1 MQGHFNGIFP
11 RFIGEES
18 VAGGLKCE
26 LTHDP
31 TWVIDP
37 IDGTTNFVHSNPHIC
52 TILAFM
58 VEQVQDCTVT
68 VQCTGFSFRFYYQIN
83 LAKQYMKFTKQNHNH
98 FYLLL
103 LLLLLLF
110 TTLLCTNRL
119 SLVHCTTLSCTR
131 R

>member
-1 MQGHFNGIFP
+1 MQGHFNGIFS

-58 VEQVQDCTVT
+58 VEQVQ
-68 VQCTGFSFRFYYQIN
+68 SP
-83 LAKQYMKFTKQNHNH
+83 KFK
-98 FYLLL
+98 
-103 LLLLLLF
+103 
-110 TTLLCTNRL
+110 RV
-119 SLVHCTTLSCTR
+119 SLNKTR
-131 R
+131 EFPFWGLNIYVDFDFEIRKKWKI